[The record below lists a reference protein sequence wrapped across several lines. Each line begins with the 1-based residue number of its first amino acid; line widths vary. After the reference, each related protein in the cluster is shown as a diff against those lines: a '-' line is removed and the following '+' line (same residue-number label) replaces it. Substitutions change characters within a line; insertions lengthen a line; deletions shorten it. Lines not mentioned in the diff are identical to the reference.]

1 LVYLVYLYDSALH
14 RKTQSD
20 ETASEPLRRRLSF
33 SLFKVQTSIKTRLT
47 SKHLKEKE
55 MIPTAELQKPSI
67 KTELPGPKSREI
79 IAADT
84 EYVTPSYP
92 RPDYKLVIDHAHGVW
107 ITDPDDNVFLDCN
120 AGVAV
125 CSTGHT
131 HPEVVAAITKQANE
145 FIHLCGTDFYYRH
158 MPELGKKLN
167 EIVPI
172 DGPTKTHF
180 ANSGAEAV
188 ETALKLAMYHTHRQK
203 FVSFYGSFH
212 GRTLGALSLTSSK
225 KAQRLGFMRQALD
238 VVHIPYPNKFR
249 HFANEMPTDE
259 ETISRD
265 VINWLE
271 NRVFKTTTPPEEV
284 AGIVLE
290 VVQGEGGYIPA
301 PKPFVK
307 ELRRICDQYGIMLI
321 VDEVQSGMGRTGKMF
336 ALDHYDG
343 VKADIVCMAKGLGSG
358 MPIGACTARADVM
371 DWHKGA
377 HASTFG
383 GNPVCLAAAL
393 KTIELLQGGLVENSA
408 TVGAYL
414 EAGLN
419 KLKGKYE
426 CIGDVRGYGMM
437 LGVEFVTDKTSL
449 KPDAELRDK
458 VEMACYQKG
467 LIILGCGSNA
477 IRWSPPLILT
487 KENVDV
493 ALQIFDE
500 AIAESI

>member
-1 LVYLVYLYDSALH
+1 M
-14 RKTQSD
+14 T
-20 ETASEPLRRRLSF
+20 
-33 SLFKVQTSIKTRLT
+33 
-47 SKHLKEKE
+47 
-55 MIPTAELQKPSI
+55 PTAGLQKPII

-79 IAADT
+79 IAEDAK
-84 EYVTPSYP
+84 YVTPSYP
-92 RPDYKLVIDHAHGVW
+92 RPDYKLVADHASGVW
-107 ITDPDDNVFLDCN
+107 ITDPDGNVFLDCN

-125 CSTGHT
+125 CSTGHC
-131 HPEVVAAITKQANE
+131 HPEIVAALQKQVSE
-145 FIHLCGTDFYYRH
+145 LIHLCGTDFYYRH
-158 MPELGKKLN
+158 MPDLGKKLD

-180 ANSGAEAV
+180 GNSGAEAI
-188 ETALKLAMYHTHRQK
+188 ETALKLAMYHTRRQK
-203 FVSFYGSFH
+203 FISFFGSFH

-259 ETISRD
+259 ATITKD
-265 VINWLE
+265 VINWIEKRL
-271 NRVFKTTTPPEEV
+271 FLTTTPPEEV

-301 PKPFVK
+301 PTAFVK
-307 ELRRICDQYGIMLI
+307 ELRRICDEHGIMFI

-336 ALDHYDG
+336 ALDHHDG
-343 VKADIVCMAKGLGSG
+343 VKADIVCMAKGIGSG
-358 MPIGACTARADVM
+358 MPIGVCTAKADIM

-383 GNPVCLAAAL
+383 GNPVALTAAL
-393 KTIELLQGGLVENSA
+393 KTIELLQGGLVDNSRE
-408 TVGAYL
+408 VGAYL

-419 KLKGKYE
+419 KLKDKYE
-426 CIGDVRGYGMM
+426 CIGDVRGLGMM
-437 LGVEFVTDKTSL
+437 LGVEFVTNKTSL
-449 KPDAELRDK
+449 EPAPELRDK
-458 VEMACYQKG
+458 IEMECFQKG
-467 LIILGCGSNA
+467 LIILGCGTSA

-493 ALQIFDE
+493 ALEIFDN
-500 AIAESI
+500 AIAASI